1 MPDPHATG
9 ATPALEVR
17 RLTASYSS
25 RPVLWD
31 VEASFPAGALSAI
44 VGPNGAGKST
54 LLKACLGLIPV
65 DAGQTLIL
73 GHPAREALNRVAYVP
88 QRDAVDWDF
97 PITVREVVEMG
108 RYREAGWIRR
118 LGRGDRERVDAS
130 LGEVGMA
137 AFADRQ
143 IGALS
148 GGQRQRVFLARALAQ
163 DAPLLV
169 MDEPFAGVD
178 ARTEAAILS
187 LLRRLRAEGR
197 SIVVV
202 HHDLAT
208 VKSNF
213 DWALLLNVR
222 TVALGPVAESLS
234 EANLRRAYGG
244 SLPLPGEVAE
254 PAIKADGGEDET
266 TRLVE

>member
-1 MPDPHATG
+1 MAGETEQ
-9 ATPALEVR
+9 ATPALELR
-17 RLTASYSS
+17 RITASYSS

-31 VEASFPAGALSAI
+31 AEANFPRGALSAI

-54 LLKACLGLIPV
+54 LLKAALGLLPV
-65 DAGQTLIL
+65 DAGQSLIF
-73 GHPAREALNRVAYVP
+73 GHPAREALDRVAYVP

-97 PITVREVVEMG
+97 PVTVREVVEMG
-108 RYREAGWIRR
+108 RYPRVGWLKRPRRE
-118 LGRGDRERVDAS
+118 DKERVDWC
-130 LGEVGMA
+130 LEEVGMS
-137 AFADRQ
+137 AFAKRQ

-169 MDEPFAGVD
+169 MDEPFSGVD
-178 ARTEAAILS
+178 ARTEKAILA
-187 LLRRLRAEGR
+187 LLNELRDQGR

-208 VKSNF
+208 VRRSF
-213 DWALLLNVR
+213 DWTLLLNVR
-222 TVALGPVAESLS
+222 TIACGPVAEVLT

-244 SLPLPGEVAE
+244 VVDLPGDV
-254 PAIKADGGEDET
+254 PTWDP
-266 TRLVE
+266 